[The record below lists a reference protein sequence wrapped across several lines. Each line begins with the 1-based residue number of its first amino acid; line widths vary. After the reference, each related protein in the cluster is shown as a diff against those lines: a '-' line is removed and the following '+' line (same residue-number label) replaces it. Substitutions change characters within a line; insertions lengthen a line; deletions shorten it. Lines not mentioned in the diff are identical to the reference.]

1 MVRFLLRMISILC
14 AVFSVAFSS
23 VSSVAFAQGATAG
36 TQGLMMERN
45 AQLEKL
51 VEEWNRLRSAG
62 DARGLTRLF
71 HPRDREAAA
80 EFFADQRPSNERFRL
95 VEARD
100 AAAGR
105 VTLFLARAQAGAGP
119 AVAVETLQA
128 SLLEGQWVLRIPGGS
143 LTGSLHDSVA
153 PLPRVQAPNTQAPS
167 AQAPNNQVP
176 STQVPSTPIPSGA
189 GPETR
194 RFENWIRIC
203 ETPRIAT
210 ATCFLQTALLNPADN
225 KPIMIWRVQVLEDRS
240 GASIIF
246 VPPGVTIAPGVSL
259 GLSREQATRVPFR
272 ACTAEICELRFRME
286 ADLVESV
293 GRRADVPVR
302 YLNQSGAAVEFS
314 VPMAGFREAA
324 GSVLAGRN

>member
-1 MVRFLLRMISILC
+1 MVRFLLRMASVLC

-23 VSSVAFAQGATAG
+23 VSSVAFAQGAAAG
-36 TQGLMMERN
+36 AQGLLMERT

-51 VEEWNRLRSAG
+51 VEDWNRLRSAG

-80 EFFADQRPSNERFRL
+80 EFFAEQRPSNERFRL
-95 VEARD
+95 VESRD

-105 VTLFLARAQAGAGP
+105 VTLFLARARAGAGP

-153 PLPRVQAPNTQAPS
+153 PLPRGQDPGTQA
-167 AQAPNNQVP
+167 
-176 STQVPSTPIPSGA
+176 SGA
-189 GPETR
+189 KPPSSPAPGSGPPETR
-194 RFENWIRIC
+194 RFENWMRLC
-203 ETPRIAT
+203 ETARVT
-210 ATCFLQTALLNPADN
+210 AAGCFLQATLVNPVDN
-225 KPIMIWRVQVLEDRS
+225 KPIMIWRVQLLEDRS

-246 VPPGVTIAPGVSL
+246 IPPGVTIAPGLSL
-259 GLSREQATRVPFR
+259 ALSTEQPTRVPFR
-272 ACTAEICELRFRME
+272 TCTAEMCELRFRME
-286 ADLVESV
+286 ADLVESI

-302 YLNQSGAAVEFS
+302 YLNQAGAEVEFS
-314 VPMAGFREAA
+314 APMAGFREAA